1 MARAYAITDCGHN
14 CAKLKENDILKVLQG
29 LKSCFSLMGR
39 YKYMYWTTLILE
51 IILSFGADVLMAL
64 VNKGVINSVTSL
76 NFAAFKVSILLGFG
90 AIALYLISVL
100 DRFFNMRSIRYIMY
114 DMRNALFRHME
125 FLPVDYYDNNHS
137 GDSIFRLN
145 SNVENMKRAYTS
157 HCPNFLRGILG
168 GAASCIFILVMDFR
182 IGVLA
187 LVICAL
193 TVFVN
198 VRYAASLREIG
209 GKIQRSES
217 ALVSRLSDLIAGF
230 RVIKLFDS
238 AHRSLGRYEEAN
250 SRTASLRINRIARIG
265 GLDSVSHFL
274 NFLNNFVLI
283 TIGAVMGAKG
293 MTDFGTV
300 FAILTVQSNVSGMV
314 LNFGSSWGMMQE
326 SVAAADLIH
335 EVWDTKQEQRSRS
348 EAGEEAENT
357 EYIEFRD
364 VGFSYSDG
372 SKVLSGLSFK
382 VKKGSTAALVG
393 PSGGG
398 KSTVIKLLQE
408 FYRIDSGS
416 IYVDGRNIYSIPVK
430 ELRDMIAYVPQ
441 DAYLFDASVKE
452 NISYGKPGASDSEI
466 IEAAK
471 AANAH
476 EFITELSDGYDTIV
490 GERGE
495 TLSGGQRQRIAIA
508 RAFLKNA
515 PILLLDEATSALD
528 NENEVIVQSSI
539 EALMQNRTVIVIAH
553 RLSTIENADVIYVIQ
568 DGKVVQSGVHE
579 DLKNESGTYAELVR
593 LSKA

>member
-1 MARAYAITDCGHN
+1 M
-14 CAKLKENDILKVLQG
+14 KVIQG

-39 YKYMYWTTLILE
+39 YKYMYWITLIIE
-51 IILSFGADVLMAL
+51 IIISFGGDVLMAL
-64 VNKGVINSVTSL
+64 VNKGVINSVTEMD
-76 NFAAFKVSILLGFG
+76 FAAFKLSAFLGIG
-90 AIALYLISVL
+90 AVVIFLIGVL
-100 DRFFNMRSIRYIMY
+100 DRYYNMKSIRYIMY
-114 DMRNALFRHME
+114 DMRRDLFRHMT

-145 SNVENMKRAYTS
+145 SNVENMKRAYTN
-157 HCPNFLRGILG
+157 HCPNFMSGILG
-168 GAASCIFILVMDFR
+168 VAASSIFILVMDFR

-187 LVICAL
+187 LVVCAL
-193 TVFVN
+193 TVFIN
-198 VRYAASLREIG
+198 IKYAASLRVLG

-217 ALVSRLSDLIAGF
+217 VLVRRLSDLLAGF

-238 AHRSLGRYEEAN
+238 GHHALKRYEKAN
-250 SRTASLRINRIARIG
+250 EQTAALRVQRIAKMG
-265 GLDSVSHFL
+265 SLDSVSHLL

-283 TIGAVMGAKG
+283 TVGAVMGAMG
-293 MTDFGTV
+293 LTDFGTV
-300 FAILTVQSNVSGMV
+300 IAILTVQSNIGSMV

-326 SVAAADLIH
+326 SVAAADMVH
-335 EVWDTKQEQRSRS
+335 EVLNVKHEPRNDEDLDVEYMLPSSDS
-348 EAGEEAENT
+348 EENF
-357 EYIEFRD
+357 IEFKD
-364 VGFSYSDG
+364 VSFSYNNEYR
-372 SKVLSGLSFK
+372 VLDKLNMSI
-382 VKKGSTAALVG
+382 KKGTTAALVG

-398 KSTVIKLLQE
+398 KSTVIKLVQE

-416 IYVDGRNIYSIPVK
+416 ILIGGRDIRKIPVA
-430 ELRDMIAYVPQ
+430 ELRDMLAYVPQ

-452 NISYGKPGASDSEI
+452 NISYGKPNASDDEI
-466 IEAAK
+466 IAAAK

-476 EFITELSDGYDTIV
+476 EFITELSAGYDTIV

-539 EALMQNRTVIVIAH
+539 DELMKNRTVIVIAH

-568 DGKVVQSGVHE
+568 NGKVVQSGVHSE
-579 DLKNESGTYAELVR
+579 LKKEEGIYAELVE
-593 LSKA
+593 LSGGIKK

>member
-1 MARAYAITDCGHN
+1 M
-14 CAKLKENDILKVLQG
+14 KVIQG

-39 YKYMYWTTLILE
+39 YKYIYWITLIIE
-51 IILSFGADVLMAL
+51 IIISFGGDVLMAL
-64 VNKGVINSVTSL
+64 VNKGVINSVTEMD
-76 NFAAFKVSILLGFG
+76 FAAFKLSAFLGIG
-90 AIALYLISVL
+90 AVVIFLIGVL
-100 DRFFNMRSIRYIMY
+100 DRYYNMKSIRYIMY
-114 DMRNALFRHME
+114 DMRRDLFRHMA

-145 SNVENMKRAYTS
+145 SNVENMKRAYTN
-157 HCPNFLRGILG
+157 HCPNFMSGILG
-168 GAASCIFILVMDFR
+168 VAASSIFILVMDFR

-187 LVICAL
+187 LVVCAL
-193 TVFVN
+193 TVFIN
-198 VRYAASLREIG
+198 IKYAASLRVLG

-217 ALVSRLSDLIAGF
+217 VLVRRLSDLLAGF

-238 AHRSLGRYEEAN
+238 GHHALKRYEKAN
-250 SRTASLRINRIARIG
+250 EQTAALRVQRIAKMG
-265 GLDSVSHFL
+265 SLDSVSHLL

-283 TIGAVMGAKG
+283 TVGAVMGAMG
-293 MTDFGTV
+293 LTDFGTV
-300 FAILTVQSNVSGMV
+300 IAILTVQSNIGSMV

-326 SVAAADLIH
+326 SVAAADMVH
-335 EVWDTKQEQRSRS
+335 EVLNVKQEPRNDEDLDVEYMLPSSDS
-348 EAGEEAENT
+348 EENF
-357 EYIEFRD
+357 IEFKD
-364 VGFSYSDG
+364 VSFSYNNEYR
-372 SKVLSGLSFK
+372 VLDKLNMSI
-382 VKKGSTAALVG
+382 KKGTTAALVG

-398 KSTVIKLLQE
+398 KSTVIKLVQE

-416 IYVDGRNIYSIPVK
+416 ILIGGRDIRKIPVA
-430 ELRDMIAYVPQ
+430 ELRDMLAYVPQ

-452 NISYGKPGASDSEI
+452 NISYGKPNASDDEI
-466 IEAAK
+466 IAAAK

-476 EFITELSDGYDTIV
+476 EFITELSAGYDTIV

-539 EALMQNRTVIVIAH
+539 DELMKNRTVIVIAH

-568 DGKVVQSGVHE
+568 NGKVVQSGVHSE
-579 DLKNESGTYAELVR
+579 LKKEEGIYAELVE
-593 LSKA
+593 LSGGIKK

>member
-1 MARAYAITDCGHN
+1 M
-14 CAKLKENDILKVLQG
+14 KVIQG

-39 YKYMYWTTLILE
+39 YKYMYWITLIIE
-51 IILSFGADVLMAL
+51 IIISFGGDVLMAL
-64 VNKGVINSVTSL
+64 VNKGVINSVTEMD
-76 NFAAFKVSILLGFG
+76 FAAFKLSAFLGIG
-90 AIALYLISVL
+90 AVVIFLIGVL
-100 DRFFNMRSIRYIMY
+100 DRYYNMKSIRYIMY
-114 DMRNALFRHME
+114 DMRRDLFRHMT

-145 SNVENMKRAYTS
+145 SNVENMKRAYTN
-157 HCPNFLRGILG
+157 HCPNFMSGILG
-168 GAASCIFILVMDFR
+168 VAASSIFILVMDFR

-187 LVICAL
+187 LVVCAL
-193 TVFVN
+193 TVFIN
-198 VRYAASLREIG
+198 IKYAASLRVLG

-217 ALVSRLSDLIAGF
+217 VLVRRLSDLLAGF

-238 AHRSLGRYEEAN
+238 GHHALKRYEKAN
-250 SRTASLRINRIARIG
+250 EQTAALRVQRIAKMG
-265 GLDSVSHFL
+265 SLDSVSHLL

-283 TIGAVMGAKG
+283 TVGAVMGAMG
-293 MTDFGTV
+293 LTDFGTV
-300 FAILTVQSNVSGMV
+300 IAILTVQSNIGSMV

-326 SVAAADLIH
+326 SVAAADMVH
-335 EVWDTKQEQRSRS
+335 EVLNVKQEPRNDEDRDVEYMLPSSDS
-348 EAGEEAENT
+348 EENF
-357 EYIEFRD
+357 IEFKD
-364 VGFSYSDG
+364 VSFSYNNEYR
-372 SKVLSGLSFK
+372 VLDKLNMSI
-382 VKKGSTAALVG
+382 KKGTTAALVG

-398 KSTVIKLLQE
+398 KSTVIKLVQE

-416 IYVDGRNIYSIPVK
+416 ILIGGRDIRKIPVA
-430 ELRDMIAYVPQ
+430 ELRDMLAYVPQ

-452 NISYGKPGASDSEI
+452 NISYGKPNASDDEI
-466 IEAAK
+466 IAAAK

-476 EFITELSDGYDTIV
+476 EFITELSAGYDTIV

-539 EALMQNRTVIVIAH
+539 DELMKNRTVIVIAH

-568 DGKVVQSGVHE
+568 NGKVVQSGVHSE
-579 DLKNESGTYAELVR
+579 LKKEEGIYAELVE
-593 LSKA
+593 LSGGIKK